1 MKTTNPLCATCG
13 KDRSNIVHSEFSGI
27 MAGFDTHDWQ
37 NPTESPYTGERPVPN
52 EAIGYGEAIPD
63 PR

>member
-1 MKTTNPLCATCG
+1 MMMSNSRCATCG

-37 NPTESPYTGERPVPN
+37 DPETPPYDGERPIPN
-52 EAIGYGEAIPD
+52 EAIGYGDARKEG
-63 PR
+63 